1 MSKHSFSDR
10 LLSICLSPP
19 EPHGQFQQN
28 FGWRVFKN
36 KVFTNEGP
44 FNTQHGD
51 NDLLSFN

>member
-51 NDLLSFN
+51 NDLFIF